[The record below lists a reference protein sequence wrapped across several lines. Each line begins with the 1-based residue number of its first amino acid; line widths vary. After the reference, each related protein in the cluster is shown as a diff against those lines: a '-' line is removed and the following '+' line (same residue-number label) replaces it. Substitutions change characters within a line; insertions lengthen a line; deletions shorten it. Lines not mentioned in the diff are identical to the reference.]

1 MSLAG
6 VSLAGMSL
14 ASTNLAGMSLAGTVP
29 FANGRR
35 RWAPRMADEAVLMA
49 DRDRIVRHVLIVFGA
64 HADRVWAAMIVLDH
78 HEA

>member
-1 MSLAG
+1 MSLAGMSLAG

-35 RWAPRMADEAVLMA
+35 RWAPRIADEALSNCG
-49 DRDRIVRHVLIVFGA
+49 RHSTLT
-64 HADRVWAAMIVLDH
+64 
-78 HEA
+78 